1 MASSIYYQVNE
12 LHAESEKFLS
22 QVQSSDPFFT
32 LCDFMIKAHCP
43 VDYSPMRDSPID
55 PLHFETYPVLPD
67 FAVPGSLNMGWT
79 ATVKETGLPHLI
91 TTINCIEIDD
101 DAPGEK
107 DFVHSSSIDRYR
119 SENYV
124 KGLMKLRER
133 LLRWTEADLEVA
145 IILAA
150 CSILD
155 SSHPFWYEN
164 RPLQASGLRY

>member
-12 LHAESEKFLS
+12 LHADSEKFLS
-22 QVQSSDPFFT
+22 QIQSSDPFFT

-43 VDYSPMRDSPID
+43 INYSPMRDSPSD
-55 PLHFETYPVLPD
+55 PLQFDTYPVFPD
-67 FAVPGSLNMGWT
+67 FAVPGELNMGWT
-79 ATVKETGLPHLI
+79 AIDKETGLPYLI

-101 DAPGEK
+101 NDPSER
-107 DFVHSSSIDRYR
+107 DFVHPSSIDRYR
-119 SENYV
+119 NENYV
-124 KGLMKLRER
+124 KALMKLRER
-133 LLRWTEADLEVA
+133 LLRWTEGNLDIA

-164 RPLQASGLRY
+164 RPLQATGLRY